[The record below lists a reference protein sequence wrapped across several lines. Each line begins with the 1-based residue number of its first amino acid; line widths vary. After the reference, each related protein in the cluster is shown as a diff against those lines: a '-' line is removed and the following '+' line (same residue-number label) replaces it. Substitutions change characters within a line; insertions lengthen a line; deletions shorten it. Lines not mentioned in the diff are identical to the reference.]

1 MTNEPTTLFKDYQM
15 RKSTKSTLKN
25 ILLKDVPSE
34 FLPPSTHVNIKVEQ
48 SLTAH
53 KNQQQFLSNNNNKSE
68 LISFLSSYLQE
79 RHEVYQSI
87 NNADTAIVFHA
98 LTCAKSGKTTTVVA
112 DDTDILVLLMY
123 HYCKETMADIYI
135 RSEAT
140 KRRKAGLQIYNI
152 RTALEDNDTKL
163 VRNLLFVHAWSGCD
177 STSGIFGHSKG
188 SIVKLIKSSQQFKST
203 SQIYNSDH
211 VHQSDLK

>member
-1 MTNEPTTLFKDYQM
+1 M

-25 ILLKDVPSE
+25 ILLRDVPSE
-34 FLPPSTHVNIKVEQ
+34 FPPPSTHVIDGGALLHMVWKAEATYEVCKQYVHFLQKYGTCIIVFDGCNNGPSIKDHEQSRRSDKMAEDIKVER

-79 RHEVYQSI
+79 RHEVYERI
-87 NNADTAIVFHA
+87 NDADTSIVFHA

-135 RSEAT
+135 RSES
-140 KRRKAGLQIYNI
+140 N
-152 RTALEDNDTKL
+152 
-163 VRNLLFVHAWSGCD
+163 
-177 STSGIFGHSKG
+177 
-188 SIVKLIKSSQQFKST
+188 
-203 SQIYNSDH
+203 
-211 VHQSDLK
+211 